1 MPRPER
7 DTPLLLQLLNAFNEG
22 GSGHSKEFGIGGMK
36 SAAAA
41 SYQHD
46 SMKRVEAPASMSVAD
61 SLKSKP
67 APSKQAPSHTT
78 DQNLAKAN
86 NLLAELDREEKSGFN
101 LRESQDDDFDMG
113 MSGKKKGDDK
123 KAGGLAGLNLNGGIS
138 KDKSSENI
146 GDGYDDDFEDDI
158 PEDLPEQVDPMLEDA
173 DLNARSA
180 NNVAGSG

>member
-1 MPRPER
+1 M
-7 DTPLLLQLLNAFNEG
+7 
-22 GSGHSKEFGIGGMK
+22 GGMK
-36 SAAAA
+36 SAAASAAAA
-41 SYQHD
+41 SYQLD
-46 SMKRVEAPASMSVAD
+46 SMKRVEPPASISIAD
-61 SLKSKP
+61 NLHSKP
-67 APSKQAPSHTT
+67 APSKDRQAPPHTT
-78 DQNLAKAN
+78 DQHLAKAN

-101 LRESQDDDFDMG
+101 LRDSQDDDDFDMD
-113 MSGKKKGDDK
+113 MSDKKKKGVDGK

>member
-1 MPRPER
+1 
-7 DTPLLLQLLNAFNEG
+7 
-22 GSGHSKEFGIGGMK
+22 
-36 SAAAA
+36 
-41 SYQHD
+41 
-46 SMKRVEAPASMSVAD
+46 MSVAD

-67 APSKQAPSHTT
+67 AMSKQAPAHTT

-123 KAGGLAGLNLNGGIS
+123 KGGLAGLNLNGGIS

-146 GDGYDDDFEDDI
+146 DNYDDDFEDDI
-158 PEDLPEQVDPMLEDA
+158 PEDLPE
-173 DLNARSA
+173 
-180 NNVAGSG
+180 

>member
-1 MPRPER
+1 M
-7 DTPLLLQLLNAFNEG
+7 
-22 GSGHSKEFGIGGMK
+22 GGMK
-36 SAAAA
+36 SAAASAAAA
-41 SYQHD
+41 SYQLD
-46 SMKRVEAPASMSVAD
+46 SMKRVEPPASISIAD
-61 SLKSKP
+61 NLHSKP
-67 APSKQAPSHTT
+67 APSKDRQAPPHTT
-78 DQNLAKAN
+78 DQHLAKAN

-101 LRESQDDDFDMG
+101 LRDSQDDDFDMG
-113 MSGKKKGDDK
+113 MSDKKKGVDGK
-123 KAGGLAGLNLNGGIS
+123 KGGLAGLNLNGGIS

>member
-1 MPRPER
+1 M
-7 DTPLLLQLLNAFNEG
+7 
-22 GSGHSKEFGIGGMK
+22 
-36 SAAAA
+36 
-41 SYQHD
+41 
-46 SMKRVEAPASMSVAD
+46 
-61 SLKSKP
+61 
-67 APSKQAPSHTT
+67 
-78 DQNLAKAN
+78 
-86 NLLAELDREEKSGFN
+86 LAELDREEKSGFN